1 MSNKHL
7 YWAYQSSQSITPSEE
22 ELKTFQNKYKKDY
35 EQRELYEGG
44 ELEDKFRLNAWRS
57 PMFSEITSI
66 ILAFEHQDTLRVQY
80 ITGTEKDLLQ
90 NFVNLVKTSFQ
101 DYILVHFDAEIVL
114 PYLGVRLNSNGH
126 LTTPHNNLIYQGHNF
141 KPWNLTGL
149 DIKQWYKGAGKY
161 TFSLEEIAKIL
172 SIDKEGIIPYE
183 DEFTYFNSND
193 FDSLKSSAIKKVE
206 VLSQIHRKLFGLNS
220 LTTVLVEEQ
229 VKDVEE
235 YKPTDW
241 LKELSAVKQMT
252 LDIKEGLK
260 AEFFSKKRTTKK
272 EKEIAFELIRAALS
286 DIDPNFGKVKNESEV
301 DQIINQ
307 LKLEFEK

>member
-7 YWAYQSSQSITPSEE
+7 YWAYQSSQSINPTEE

-35 EQRELYEGG
+35 EQRELYEGE

-57 PMFSEITSI
+57 PMFSEITSV
-66 ILAFEHQDTLRVQY
+66 ILAFEYQDTLRVQY

-90 NFVNLVKTSFQ
+90 NFVNLIKTKFQ
-101 DYILVHFDAEIVL
+101 GYNLVHFDAEIIL
-114 PYLGVRLNSNGH
+114 PYLGVRLNTNGH
-126 LTTPHNNLIYQGHNF
+126 LTPPHNDLKYQGHNF

-149 DIKQWYKGAGKY
+149 DIKQYYKGAGKY

-172 SIDKEGIIPYE
+172 SINKEGIIPYE
-183 DEFTYFNSND
+183 DEFTYHNSND

-206 VLSQIHRKLFGLNS
+206 VISQIHRKLFGLNS
-220 LTTVLVEEQ
+220 LTTILVEEQ

-241 LKELSAVKQMT
+241 LKELYNANQFT
-252 LDIKEGLK
+252 LEIRDGLK
-260 AEFFSKKRTTKK
+260 QQIFGTKKPTKKEIEHLFKIIRGVYIRTNFENKDQDGKAVIEKK
-272 EKEIAFELIRAALS
+272 EKEIKELL
-286 DIDPNFGKVKNESEV
+286 G
-301 DQIINQ
+301 
-307 LKLEFEK
+307 L

>member
-7 YWAYQSSQSITPSEE
+7 YWAYQSSQSIAPTEE
-22 ELKTFQNKYKKDY
+22 DLKTFQNKYKKDY
-35 EQRELYEGG
+35 EQRELYEGE

-101 DYILVHFDAEIVL
+101 DYLLVHFDAEIVL
-114 PYLGVRLNSNGH
+114 PYLGVRLNTNGH
-126 LTTPHNNLIYQGHNF
+126 LNPPHNDLKYQGI
-141 KPWNLTGL
+141 KPWSFTGL
-149 DIKQWYKGAGKY
+149 DIKQWYKGGGKY

-172 SIDKEGIIPYE
+172 SVDKEGIIPYE

-206 VLSQIHRKLFGLNS
+206 VLSQIHRKLFGLNN
-220 LTTVLVEEQ
+220 LVTVLVEEK

-241 LKELSAVKQMT
+241 LKELNAVKQLT
-252 LDIKEGLK
+252 LEIKEGLK
-260 AEFFSKKRTTKK
+260 IQLFSKKRIVKK
-272 EKEIAFELIRAALS
+272 DKEIAFELIRASLS
-286 DIDPNFGKVKNESEV
+286 DIDPNFGKVKNEAEV
-301 DQIINQ
+301 NQIINQ
-307 LKLEFEK
+307 LKQEFENN